1 MCHAAVGLVGDIC
14 RALGPMVT
22 PFCDEIMTI
31 LLENL
36 SNNDVHRMVKPQV
49 LSVFGD
55 IALALGLEFKKYLDV
70 VLQTLMQAS
79 QAQVDRVGRFVTKVN
94 FIFLLEQRYRIFIY
108 KSKLSFLNFGSI
120 EDSDP
125 FKVCNIKILVF
136 ADNHKLTKCPV

>member
-1 MCHAAVGLVGDIC
+1 MNLFQVCHAAVGLVGDIC
-14 RALGPMVT
+14 RALGSVVA

-55 IALALGLEFKKYLDV
+55 IALALGLDFKKYLDV

-79 QAQVDRVGRFVTKVN
+79 QAQVDRV
-94 FIFLLEQRYRIFIY
+94 
-108 KSKLSFLNFGSI
+108 
-120 EDSDP
+120 
-125 FKVCNIKILVF
+125 CHF
-136 ADNHKLTKCPV
+136 AFR

>member
-1 MCHAAVGLVGDIC
+1 
-14 RALGPMVT
+14 MVT

-94 FIFLLEQRYRIFIY
+94 FIFLLEQR
-108 KSKLSFLNFGSI
+108 
-120 EDSDP
+120 
-125 FKVCNIKILVF
+125 
-136 ADNHKLTKCPV
+136 

>member
-1 MCHAAVGLVGDIC
+1 
-14 RALGPMVT
+14 MVT
-22 PFCDEIMTI
+22 PYCDEIMTI

-79 QAQVDRVGRFVTKVN
+79 QAQVDRVSRFVTKVKIMFN
-94 FIFLLEQRYRIFIY
+94 SKYVPLFLFCYT
-108 KSKLSFLNFGSI
+108 SKLSFLNFVSI

-125 FKVCNIKILVF
+125 FKVCNIKIQVF
-136 ADNHKLTKCPV
+136 ADNHKLT